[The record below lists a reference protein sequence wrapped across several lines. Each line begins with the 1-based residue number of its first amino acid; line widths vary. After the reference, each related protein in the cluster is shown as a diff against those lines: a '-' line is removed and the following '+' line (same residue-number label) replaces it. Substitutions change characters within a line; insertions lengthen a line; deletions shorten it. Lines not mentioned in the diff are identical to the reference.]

1 MMKSLI
7 VALGVCALCS
17 TAVAQNKI
25 PSGFYKEKAFLS
37 TSKSDLPP
45 RAAVSEKKSR
55 PVFLNEASALKAA
68 VSQCA
73 QSTPTSET
81 DSALTLKA
89 INNTHD
95 MAGWRFALQDCWL
108 FVNTLHKNPVS
119 KSGPDYYLFDSIGQ
133 LQQAGL
139 LPDELLSRPMP
150 GAREL
155 IRQDEGPFFR
165 TVSAFHAS
173 GF

>member
-7 VALGVCALCS
+7 VALGVCALCT

-25 PSGFYKEKAFLS
+25 PSGFYKGQTGASMGNSVLYS
-37 TSKSDLPP
+37 PN
-45 RAAVSEKKSR
+45 AVDEKKT
-55 PVFLNEASALKAA
+55 PALLVNEASALKEAISNC
-68 VSQCA
+68 SQSNLA
-73 QSTPTSET
+73 SKV
-81 DSALTLKA
+81 DSADVLKA
-89 INNTHD
+89 INKQHQIE
-95 MAGWRFALQDCWL
+95 GWRFALQDCWL

-133 LQQAGL
+133 LQEAGL